1 MFLYNIDMR
10 YNAVIFVFIK
20 EYHIMKT
27 NEQILLRMAE
37 DLKLRGLAPG
47 TQHDYLMHAR
57 LFLEWA
63 GHPAEMMD
71 EENIRAYLKHL
82 IEDKKLCVST
92 VNTYNAALR
101 FLFAVT
107 MNRTLNYR
115 QIPRLKQ
122 VRKLPEILSPSEVV
136 RIFENTPIL
145 RNKAALMTIYGA
157 GLRLSEVC
165 NLKTR
170 DIDSESM
177 RILVRYGKGGKDRF
191 TLLSQINLDILR
203 DYWKVYRP
211 NHPDGW
217 LFLNKD
223 GSDKIGDRT
232 VRDAFCSAA
241 KRAGISKDVSTHTLR
256 HCFAT
261 HLLEAGTD
269 VCRIKQLLG
278 HTHIQSTTFYLHLLN
293 FDSKLK
299 SPLDTLPKKRGQKPK
314 AVNPDA

>member
-1 MFLYNIDMR
+1 
-10 YNAVIFVFIK
+10 
-20 EYHIMKT
+20 
-27 NEQILLRMAE
+27 MAE
-37 DLKLRGLAPG
+37 DLKLRGLAAG
-47 TQHDYLMHAR
+47 TQEDYLMHSR

-63 GHPAEMMD
+63 NLPAETMD
-71 EENIRAYLKHL
+71 EENIRQYLNYL
-82 IEDKKLCVST
+82 ISDKKLCVST

-122 VRKLPEILSPSEVV
+122 TRSLPEILTKNEVAQ
-136 RIFENTPIL
+136 IFESANSL
-145 RNKAALMTIYGA
+145 RNKAILMTIYGA
-157 GLRLSEVC
+157 GLRISEVC
-165 NLKTR
+165 NLKVR

-177 RILVRYGKGGKDRF
+177 RIFIHCSKDGKDRY

-203 DYWKVYRP
+203 EYWKAYRP

-217 LFLNKD
+217 LFLTR
-223 GSDKIGDRT
+223 IGTKLNDRT
-232 VRDAFCSAA
+232 ARDVFDSAV
-241 KRAGISKDVSTHTLR
+241 KRTSITKKITPHTLR

-293 FDSKLK
+293 FDASLK
-299 SPLDTLPKKRGQKPK
+299 SPLDSMPKKRGRKPK
-314 AVNPDA
+314 GVSVDA

>member
-1 MFLYNIDMR
+1 MR
-10 YNAVIFVFIK
+10 
-20 EYHIMKT
+20 T
-27 NEQILLRMAE
+27 NDQILSRMAE
-37 DLKLRGLAPG
+37 DLKLRGLAAG
-47 TQHDYLMHAR
+47 TQEDYLMHSR

-63 GHPAEMMD
+63 NLPAETMD
-71 EENIRAYLKHL
+71 EENIRQYLNYL
-82 IEDKKLCVST
+82 ISDKKLCVST

-122 VRKLPEILSPSEVV
+122 TRSLPEILTKNEVAQ
-136 RIFENTPIL
+136 IFESANSL
-145 RNKAALMTIYGA
+145 RNKAILMTIYGA
-157 GLRLSEVC
+157 GLRISEVC
-165 NLKTR
+165 NLKAR

-177 RILVRYGKGGKDRF
+177 RIFIRCSKDGKDRY

-203 DYWKVYRP
+203 EYWKAYRP

-217 LFLNKD
+217 LFLTRIGTKLNQRTARDVFDSTVKRT
-223 GSDKIGDRT
+223 GITKKIT
-232 VRDAFCSAA
+232 P
-241 KRAGISKDVSTHTLR
+241 HTLR

-293 FDSKLK
+293 FDASLK
-299 SPLDTLPKKRGQKPK
+299 SPLDSMPKKRGRKPK
-314 AVNPDA
+314 VVSVDA